1 MQVITYL
8 IIQALKPIIFNNF
21 LTNFLLIQMIIK
33 IEMYKKKFNKIKGKI
48 SCMAKKTTPAK
59 IRNIYIYNNL
69 IQKPSKN

>member
-1 MQVITYL
+1 
-8 IIQALKPIIFNNF
+8 
-21 LTNFLLIQMIIK
+21 MIIK

>member
-8 IIQALKPIIFNNF
+8 IIQALKPIIFNKF

-33 IEMYKKKFNKIKGKI
+33 IEIYKTKFNKIKGKI

-59 IRNIYIYNNL
+59 IRKYIYI
-69 IQKPSKN
+69 